1 MNNTIENYINKA
13 EEFVKNLSE
22 IDSEKYYIL
31 AMNVI
36 DAMADLIEDEDTV
49 VYIPINE
56 NSLLVVP
63 EEDRIYV
70 PIFTDKSLCK
80 EHTEE
85 IIAKAVFNIVSD
97 DQDFSGVVVNPGHQS
112 TFVFEG

>member
-1 MNNTIENYINKA
+1 
-13 EEFVKNLSE
+13 
-22 IDSEKYYIL
+22 
-31 AMNVI
+31 MNVI
-36 DAMADLIEDEDTV
+36 DVMADLIEDENTV
-49 VYIPINE
+49 VYIPIND
-56 NSLLVVP
+56 NSLLVIP

-112 TFVFEG
+112 TFVFEGWTLTALLTRKSTDSFTLHDENGNEIVKLW